1 MWQLDSQPG
10 GRIRAPLQDRRRG
23 RRSMSMVE
31 KDKGVVPCQIVDGKE
46 S

>member
-10 GRIRAPLQDRRRG
+10 GRNRAPLQDRRRG
-23 RRSMSMVE
+23 RRSMSMVG
-31 KDKGVVPCQIVDGKE
+31 KDKGVISYQIVDGRK